1 MTAPGDP
8 AAAWVAAFP
17 ALAAMAPT
25 ERALLERSGRIVDL
39 PAGHVVF
46 RPGEPCAHF
55 LLVLDGSVRVQ
66 LVSRQ
71 GREIVLYRV
80 GAGETCVLT
89 TAGLLGTA
97 AYEAEGTV
105 ERPTRAVALPRQPFV
120 ELLARSAPFREFVFA
135 TYGERLTEIMLRL
148 QEVAFERIERRLAA
162 KLLERADPGGRV
174 ALTHQEL
181 ATELGTAREVVTRHL
196 RELQRAGV
204 VELARGEVLIQD
216 TRALRA
222 QAAAEG

>member
-1 MTAPGDP
+1 MS
-8 AAAWVAAFP
+8 AAAWIGLFP
-17 ALAAMAPT
+17 ALAAMRPAD
-25 ERALLERSGRIVDL
+25 RALLEQSGRIVDL

-97 AYEAEGTV
+97 NYEAEGTV
-105 ERPTRAVALPRQPFV
+105 ERPTRAVALPRAPFV
-120 ELLARSAPFREFVFA
+120 ALLGCSAAFREFVFA

-148 QEVAFERIERRLAA
+148 QEVAFESIDRRLAA
-162 KLLERADPGGRV
+162 KLLERADARGRV

-196 RELQRAGV
+196 RELQRAGT
-204 VELARGEVLIQD
+204 VEVARGEVLITD
-216 TRALRA
+216 LGALRA
-222 QAAAEG
+222 QAEG